1 MNNKAIEAQIDAL
14 LEITDG
20 SYPEAIYL
28 VCLDISIK
36 ESSKHS
42 ISST

>member
-1 MNNKAIEAQIDAL
+1 MSNKEIDAQVKAL

-20 SYPEAIYL
+20 SYSEAIYI

-36 ESSKHS
+36 ESL
-42 ISST
+42 IECCG

>member
-1 MNNKAIEAQIDAL
+1 MNEKEIDAQGKAL

-20 SYPEAIYL
+20 SYAEAICL

-36 ESSKHS
+36 ESSNYCGC
-42 ISST
+42 